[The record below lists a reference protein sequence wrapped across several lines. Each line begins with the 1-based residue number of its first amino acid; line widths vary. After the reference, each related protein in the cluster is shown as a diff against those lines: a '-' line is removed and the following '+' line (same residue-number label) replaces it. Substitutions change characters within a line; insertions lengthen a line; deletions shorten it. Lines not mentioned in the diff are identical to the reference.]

1 MGVVRCIRCDSYID
15 LDYHVE
21 DVIYINNESVCVECA
36 TEEEVDTFER
46 ECEEESKRKSAIW
59 RKRNMKAIN
68 IILDESGVSPDVLF
82 VEIET
87 DEGRSIRIGERI
99 KYGKFAKI
107 RITSED
113 IEKADAWHHRK
124 VAH

>member
-1 MGVVRCIRCDSYID
+1 
-15 LDYHVE
+15 
-21 DVIYINNESVCVECA
+21 
-36 TEEEVDTFER
+36 
-46 ECEEESKRKSAIW
+46 
-59 RKRNMKAIN
+59 MKAIN

-87 DEGRSIRIGERI
+87 DEGRSICIGERI

-113 IEKADAWHHRK
+113 IEEADA
-124 VAH
+124 